1 MAILKC
7 KMCGGALTAIDN
19 KTVIECE
26 YCGATQTLPKTDN
39 EDFRY
44 LFDRA
49 NDLRRSNEFDK
60 AEEMYEEIISITD
73 SEAEAYWGA
82 ILSKYGIE
90 YVEDPATGKRIPT
103 CHRASFEAIVAD
115 DYYKKALE
123 RADALQRAVYEEEA
137 KRIDEIQKEILA
149 ISSQED
155 PYDVFICYKETDEFG
170 KRTQDSVI
178 ANDIY
183 HQLTQEGYKVFYA
196 AITLED
202 KLGSAYEPII
212 FAALTSSKVM
222 LAIGTKPEYFNAVWV
237 KNEWSR
243 FLKMMKKD
251 RSKMLIPC
259 YRDMDAY
266 ALPEQFA
273 HLQAQDMGKIG
284 FISDI
289 VRGIGKVVKKD
300 TATTTP
306 NTYEKPKTISFQSES
321 TEKAVKELINGNYK
335 QAQDELDVLIN
346 SDTCNDPLVY
356 IYYLMAQ
363 HNMYSEDFTVLKNIP
378 NLTNNFYYKIAVKN
392 AHGDLLARLNALTNT
407 ITCFSKYG
415 EVLPKYLQDSETVV
429 IPDGIKV
436 IPENAFENC
445 HGIKTVVLPS
455 SVKKI
460 DNQAFKG
467 CSRLESISFEHI
479 EELGS
484 FCFND
489 TNISEVVL
497 SNKIKHIGS
506 FVFGDKLKRIELPAK
521 DISFDK
527 DYRINSG
534 GVDYVKVP
542 FEYANRISVKKSA
555 TVEICEGVETLD
567 DEHKLPEYF
576 TTLILPS
583 TLKSIQISLSN
594 TYVNFSRLIIK
605 AEDLTISTE
614 YFLLSQKILEF
625 KASNQILVKVY
636 CTYPYHTDE
645 TKNAIITELSKTEE
659 GKQLASKLNRK
670 QISLDTGDVL
680 NTATN
685 IASTAGALKGL
696 ASVGGC
702 YVATCVYGSYDC
714 PEVWTLRR
722 YRDDTLGSTWYGRLF
737 IRTYYAISPTLVK
750 WFGHTRWFKRMWRGK
765 LDRMVK
771 RLQDS
776 GVESTPYQDK
786 SW

>member
-7 KMCGGALTAIDN
+7 KMCGGTLTAIDN

-149 ISSQED
+149 ISSQEE

-259 YRDMDAY
+259 YRDMEAY

-289 VRGIGKVVKKD
+289 VRGIGKVVKKNAPVAESAIIQSVPQ
-300 TATTTP
+300 ATTPAPSSVLKRCHILIEDGEFDKARELCEDYLNDYPEDGDAYVVLLLCELKVSLDSLKKSKFLLLDQSKHYTKIQRYA
-306 NTYEKPKTISFQSES
+306 NEEIKALVESLNEKYYENQLQKALTIINDEASSLRSLRSALTTLQPLVDREYKNSQEIFNDLYERINSRTAAVKKLDKADYTFKYGNYQSFSLFSEGYVIAGNGS
-321 TEKAVKELINGNYK
+321 ASGFKSFYFEDITLIETSRDLTSGKVVIHGYERNNSAVLPTFVLLMCEKADIEKVKEGLKDLINRISLVGNTECK
-335 QAQDELDVLIN
+335 IDIEFNFED
-346 SDTCNDPLVY
+346 DGTD
-356 IYYLMAQ
+356 
-363 HNMYSEDFTVLKNIP
+363 YSEVFAFSTNVDTFTLKSDRVIFANGQFSHGIESID
-378 NLTNNFYYKIAVKN
+378 YKDIIYA
-392 AHGDLLARLNALTNT
+392 
-407 ITCFSKYG
+407 
-415 EVLPKYLQDSETVV
+415 EVLPFMQALKMRLYTNTLYYDSCLVDKSDEERLISFVE
-429 IPDGIKV
+429 ILKD
-436 IPENAFENC
+436 
-445 HGIKTVVLPS
+445 
-455 SVKKI
+455 SVKKVNTSYS
-460 DNQAFKG
+460 DKKPY
-467 CSRLESISFEHI
+467 
-479 EELGS
+479 
-484 FCFND
+484 
-489 TNISEVVL
+489 NI
-497 SNKIKHIGS
+497 K
-506 FVFGDKLKRIELPAK
+506 
-521 DISFDK
+521 
-527 DYRINSG
+527 
-534 GVDYVKVP
+534 
-542 FEYANRISVKKSA
+542 
-555 TVEICEGVETLD
+555 
-567 DEHKLPEYF
+567 
-576 TTLILPS
+576 
-583 TLKSIQISLSN
+583 
-594 TYVNFSRLIIK
+594 
-605 AEDLTISTE
+605 
-614 YFLLSQKILEF
+614 QK
-625 KASNQILVKVY
+625 
-636 CTYPYHTDE
+636 T
-645 TKNAIITELSKTEE
+645 
-659 GKQLASKLNRK
+659 
-670 QISLDTGDVL
+670 
-680 NTATN
+680 
-685 IASTAGALKGL
+685 
-696 ASVGGC
+696 GC